1 MTNGRGKWR
10 WISSVGV
17 GLPVV
22 KDVDGGRAS
31 GWREVVMMEATGT
44 KSWGKESG
52 LRYVTLLGCKNSF
65 IQSIYNI

>member
-22 KDVDGGRAS
+22 KDVDGGRAG

-44 KSWGKESG
+44 KS
-52 LRYVTLLGCKNSF
+52 
-65 IQSIYNI
+65 